1 MVKELSL
8 LEPLLDLSLHLFF
21 KLVKFLLLN
30 LGKMFF
36 SRIDDMMD
44 LGNVDVS
51 ILFKSIVIKTIQI
64 PSALSAHELLV
75 FYRVLFGWVDLS
87 GIIWV
92 VVYLCGVK
100 GEHCK

>member
-1 MVKELSL
+1 MLKELSL
-8 LEPLLDLSLHLFF
+8 LEPLLDLSLHLFL

-36 SRIDDMMD
+36 SRIDDLMD

-51 ILFKSIVIKTIQI
+51 IFIKSIVVKTIQI
-64 PSALSAHELLV
+64 PSTLSAHEFLV
-75 FYRVLFGWVDLS
+75 LNRVLFGWVNLM

-92 VVYLCGVK
+92 VVHL
-100 GEHCK
+100 